1 MAKAPLSQ
9 TLFLTED
16 GSTVAVTIADAVT
29 IPPILRPP
37 PSFTTEPS
45 ISGTPAVGQ
54 TLTGN
59 TGTISNGSVSAV
71 QWLRNGAAI
80 SGATSATY
88 VLVTADAGK
97 AVTFRVTA
105 IGSGGTE
112 IATAAAVTIPAYT
125 VANTLAGSTLLSA
138 QVEGEPAI
146 YAALYPRLS
155 AVKAQILAARDRRIA
170 LTARVVVLE
179 GGTPSTA
186 VTPTPSSDPTYD
198 PAMTVVVNAQR
209 WSEFL
214 DAVIALA
221 ASEDSAWA
229 NLLARIAALEN
240 PPIPAITITGTPPTT
255 GRVGAAYSFIPT
267 TANGSGAKAFTLS
280 SGTLLGGLSFN
291 TATGAIIGSPTVAGT
306 MSGLVVTVTDS
317 TGSASTTAT
326 NVTIAAAQP
335 RAFFSDPFFSD
346 PFFTRA

>member
-59 TGTISNGSVSAV
+59 TGTISNGTVSAV

-105 IGSGGTE
+105 TGSGGTE
-112 IATAAAVTIPAYT
+112 TATAAAVTIPAYT
-125 VANTLAGSTLLSA
+125 VANTLAGSTLPSA

-155 AVKAQILAARDRRIA
+155 AVKAQILAARDQRIV

-179 GGTPSTA
+179 GGTASTTA
-186 VTPTPSSDPTYD
+186 TPAQSSDPTYD
-198 PAMTVVVNAQR
+198 PAATVAVNAQR
-209 WSEFL
+209 FSDFL
-214 DAVIALA
+214 DSVIALA
-221 ASEDSAWA
+221 TIEQI
-229 NLLARIAALEN
+229 ARAALRARVAALEN
-240 PPIPAITITGTPPTT
+240 PPVPTPAFAFSGPSSIIEGTPAAILPAFAFSGPASIVEGAPATTLPAFAFSGPTT
-255 GRVGAAYSFIPT
+255 IAEGNPDAVLPAFAF
-267 TANGSGAKAFTLS
+267 SGP
-280 SGTLLGGLSFN
+280 G
-291 TATGAIIGSPTVAGT
+291 
-306 MSGLVVTVTDS
+306 
-317 TGSASTTAT
+317 
-326 NVTIAAAQP
+326 TIAEGNPPPAQYGFAGP
-335 RAFFSDPFFSD
+335 A
-346 PFFTRA
+346 TIVEGN

>member
-16 GSTVAVTIADAVT
+16 GSTPAVTIADAVT
-29 IPPILRPP
+29 IPPLVRPP

-45 ISGTPAVGQ
+45 ISGTPDVGQ

-71 QWLRNGAAI
+71 QWLRNGAEI

-105 IGSGGTE
+105 TGSGVTV

-125 VANTLAGSTLLSA
+125 VSNTLASSTLPSA

-155 AVKAQILAARDRRIA
+155 AVKASILADRARRIA

-179 GGTPSTA
+179 GGTPSTSA
-186 VTPTPSSDPTYD
+186 TPTSSSDPTYD
-198 PAMTVVVNAQR
+198 PAASVVVNAQR
-209 WSEFL
+209 FSDFL
-214 DAVIALA
+214 DSVLALST
-221 ASEDSAWA
+221 SEESAWA
-229 NLLARIAALEN
+229 SLVARIAAREN
-240 PPIPAITITGTPPTT
+240 PPVAAITITGTPPTT
-255 GRVGAAYSFIPT
+255 GRVGTAYSFTPA
-267 TANGSGAKAFTLS
+267 TANGSGTKVFTLS

-291 TATGAIIGSPTVAGT
+291 TATGAISGSPTVAGT

-326 NVTIAAAQP
+326 TVTIAAAQP